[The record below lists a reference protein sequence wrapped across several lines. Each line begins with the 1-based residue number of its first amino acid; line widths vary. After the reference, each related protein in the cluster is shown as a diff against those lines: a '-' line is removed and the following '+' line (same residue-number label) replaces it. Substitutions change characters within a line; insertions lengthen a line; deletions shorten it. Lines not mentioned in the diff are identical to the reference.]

1 MNKKK
6 SNQLIIYIV
15 SVVVLFAIPIF
26 TIASNTNTL
35 KDGTEFLFKVEA
47 YDPYDMF
54 RGNYLNIN
62 FEEDTAFYIPD
73 YNNSKE
79 ENYRKEECYV
89 TIGTREDGFAY
100 FKTAG
105 SKKPNNTSDYFK
117 TTGYYS
123 EYDNK
128 FSVDTP
134 NRYYMNEDKS
144 ENAEKI
150 YRENL
155 DNAYVKVRVKDGK
168 MVLVGVYINDILI
181 DSID

>member
-1 MNKKK
+1 MNKKQL
-6 SNQLIIYIV
+6 NQIIIYIV
-15 SVVVLFAIPIF
+15 SVIVLFAIPIF

-73 YNNSKE
+73 NNNPKKE
-79 ENYRKEECYV
+79 EFKKKECYV
-89 TIGTREDGFAY
+89 TIDTKEDGFAY
-100 FKTAG
+100 FKMAIQTR
-105 SKKPNNTSDYFK
+105 PLFTSNYFK

-123 EYDNK
+123 EYDNT
-128 FSVDTP
+128 FLVDTP

-150 YRENL
+150 YRENI
-155 DNAYVKVRVKDGK
+155 DNTYVKVRVKDGK
-168 MVLVGVYINDILI
+168 MVLVGVYINDTLI

>member
-62 FEEDTAFYIPD
+62 FQFHKLIFL
-73 YNNSKE
+73 YNKH
-79 ENYRKEECYV
+79 
-89 TIGTREDGFAY
+89 
-100 FKTAG
+100 
-105 SKKPNNTSDYFK
+105 
-117 TTGYYS
+117 
-123 EYDNK
+123 
-128 FSVDTP
+128 
-134 NRYYMNEDKS
+134 
-144 ENAEKI
+144 I
-150 YRENL
+150 Y
-155 DNAYVKVRVKDGK
+155 
-168 MVLVGVYINDILI
+168 
-181 DSID
+181 